1 MEPLES
7 VFGPNSALVEE
18 LFEQFKQNPESVPA
32 YWRNYFEELDGGGG
46 NGQHSLNGS
55 ASTASSTTNG
65 STTSTNEATTAT
77 PVTEK
82 PTPKQ
87 QTETKKDASAAS
99 APSEPN
105 PNATQIKGV
114 AAKIAENMDASLTV
128 PTATSLRVIPVKML
142 AEDRDIIN
150 RQLVRRMEPK
160 ASFTH
165 FIAWAAIRALQT
177 FPSLNHGY
185 ELQDGKPYRIDPG
198 QVNLGIA
205 IDLPGKDGSRNLVDD

>member
-32 YWRNYFEELDGGGG
+32 YWRSYFSE
-46 NGQHSLNGS
+46 LNGS
-55 ASTASSTTNG
+55 APTTNG
-65 STTSTNEATTAT
+65 SATAT
-77 PVTEK
+77 SGTSPAT
-82 PTPKQ
+82 PAAPQNSPKQ
-87 QTETKKDASAAS
+87 QPKTETKKSATDGT
-99 APSEPN
+99 SEGTKTALN
-105 PNATQIKGV
+105 KTLIKGV

-205 IDLPGKDGSRNLVDD
+205 IDLPGKDGSRNLVVPNI